1 MPNINISVRDKIPT
15 VQTPLVLVTD
25 NSGYT
30 LTFDF
35 DREWDDYR
43 YKTVIVAD
51 ENGAEIEKIL
61 MDGNTC
67 SLTALGNKLWRIKI
81 GVTAG
86 DIITTTPCDVRI
98 LPSILSFINGRVAPP
113 PEDIYSQIMEL
124 LNQLKEGEISDE
136 DIQKAVNAYL
146 ELHPVTISP
155 ATDSTLGGII
165 VGENLTVTESGVL
178 SVDTTDEMV
187 ADNTKPI
194 TAAGVNVV
202 VGDIGS
208 LLATI

>member
-1 MPNINISVRDKIPT
+1 MPNVLITVRNRITAAPRDMII
-15 VQTPLVLVTD
+15 TD
-25 NSGYT
+25 NSDFT
-30 LTFDF
+30 LNFDF
-35 DREWDDYR
+35 DDEWEEYR
-43 YKTVIVAD
+43 YKTVVILNAD
-51 ENGAEIEKIL
+51 NEEIEKKL
-61 MDGNTC
+61 MDGNSC
-67 SLTALGNKLWRIKI
+67 EINRLVGRIGKIKI

-178 SVDTTDEMV
+178 SVDTTDEME

>member
-1 MPNINISVRDKIPT
+1 MPNVLITVRNRITAAPRDMII
-15 VQTPLVLVTD
+15 TD
-25 NSGYT
+25 NSDFT
-30 LTFDF
+30 LNFDF
-35 DREWDDYR
+35 DDEWDEYR
-43 YKTVIVAD
+43 YKTVVILNAD
-51 ENGAEIEKIL
+51 NEEIEKKL
-61 MDGNTC
+61 MDGNSC
-67 SLTALGNKLWRIKI
+67 EFNRLVGRIGKIKI

-98 LPSILSFINGRVAPP
+98 LPSILSFINGRIAPP

-155 ATDSTLGGII
+155 ATDTVLGGII

-178 SVDTTDEMV
+178 SVDVTDEME

-202 VGDIGS
+202 VGNIGS